1 MTNYSA
7 EIAKIREHTFP
18 IPGAFAAGGAV
29 TSVFTGKPIND
40 IDVYFKSREAFE
52 YAVADAYENGMW
64 CLASS
69 KRAVTFNNNGGTPV
83 QFMHFDFFPTAAD
96 IFDAFDFTVVMGA
109 LDFDTGEFSFH
120 DDFLK
125 HNSQRFL
132 RFHPGTRYPLASATR
147 VLKYQDRGYTIG
159 KGDILKIAL
168 AARKVKIDSWEDLK
182 DQIGGAYGEKVVL
195 AGEGQAFSLDAA
207 IAALTVDDA
216 GKEIWVA
223 NDNEDQPGSAVELF
237 RKLAKMKAEEFDASR
252 YDGGEDGYGY
262 PNGWEPPV
270 RIVPNSAFSLAGL
283 AA

>member
-1 MTNYSA
+1 MTDYKA
-7 EIAKIREHTFP
+7 EARKITEKCCP

-40 IDVYFKSREAFE
+40 VDVYFKSREAFE
-52 YAVADAYENGMW
+52 YAVADAYENGWW
-64 CLASS
+64 CLSSS
-69 KRAVTFNNNGGTPV
+69 KRAVTFGDHGGSPI
-83 QFMHFDFFPTAAD
+83 QFMHFDFFPTAQD
-96 IFDAFDFTVVMGA
+96 IFAAFDFTVVMGA
-109 LDFDTGEFSFH
+109 LDFDTDEFVFH

-168 AARKVKIDSWEDLK
+168 AGRKVKIESWEDLK
-182 DQIGGAYGEKVVL
+182 DQIGGAYGEKVVI
-195 AGEGQAFSLDAA
+195 GSEGKEFSLDAA

-216 GKEIWVA
+216 GKELWVA
-223 NDNEDQPGSAVELF
+223 NDNEEQPGSAILLQKKIASLKGET
-237 RKLAKMKAEEFDASR
+237 FDASR
-252 YDGGEDGYGY
+252 YDEGEDGLGY
-262 PNGWEPPV
+262 PVGYEPPA
-270 RIVPNSAFSLAGL
+270 RKSPFNL

>member
-1 MTNYSA
+1 MTNYTA
-7 EIAKIREHTFP
+7 EAAKIKQACYP

-40 IDVYFKSREAFE
+40 VDVYFKSREAFE
-52 YAVADAYENGMW
+52 YAVASAYENGNW
-64 CLASS
+64 CVSSS
-69 KRAVTFNNNGGTPV
+69 KRAVTFVDGDNII
-83 QFMHFDFFPTAAD
+83 QFMHFDFFPTAQA

-109 LDFDTGEFSFH
+109 LDFDTGEFAFH

-168 AARKVKIDSWEDLK
+168 ASRKVKIDTWEELK

-195 AGEGQAFSLDAA
+195 AGEDKEFSLNAA
-207 IAALTVDDA
+207 IEALTVTEDGKDA
-216 GKEIWVA
+216 FIA
-223 NDNEDQPGSAVELF
+223 NDNDAQPSSALDLQ
-237 RKLAKMKAEEFDASR
+237 RKLATMKGEEFDASR
-252 YDGGEDGYGY
+252 YDGGEDGEGY
-262 PNGWEPPV
+262 PVDYEPPA
-270 RIVPNSAFSLAGL
+270 RSEKPSPFSLLGL

>member
-1 MTNYSA
+1 MTDYRA
-7 EIAKIREHTFP
+7 EARKITEKCYP

-29 TSVFTGKPIND
+29 TSVFTGKDIND
-40 IDVYFKSREAFE
+40 VDVYFKSREAFE
-52 YAVADAYENGMW
+52 YAVAQAYENSWW
-64 CLASS
+64 CVSTT
-69 KRAVTFNNNGGTPV
+69 KRAVTFVDGDNII
-83 QFMHFDFFPTAAD
+83 QFMHFDFFPTAQA

-109 LDFDTGEFSFH
+109 YDFDTSEFAFH

-168 AARKVKIDSWEDLK
+168 ASRKVKIDTWEELK

-195 AGEGQAFSLDAA
+195 AGDGQEFSLDAA
-207 IAALTVDDA
+207 IAALTVDEA
-216 GKEIWVA
+216 GKEIWMA
-223 NDNEDQPGSAVELF
+223 NDNEAQPSYAIGMQK
-237 RKLAKMKAEEFDASR
+237 KLAELKGEAFDASR
-252 YDGGEDGYGY
+252 FDEGEDGLGY
-262 PNGWEPPV
+262 PVDYEPPA
-270 RIVPNSAFSLAGL
+270 RDRSSPFSLLGL

>member
-1 MTNYSA
+1 MTDYTA
-7 EIAKIREHTFP
+7 EAKKIKEQCYP

-40 IDVYFKSREAFE
+40 VDVYFKSREAFE
-52 YAVADAYENGMW
+52 YAVAQAYENSWW
-64 CLASS
+64 CVATT
-69 KRAVTFNNNGGTPV
+69 KRAVTFVDGDNII
-83 QFMHFDFFPTAAD
+83 QFMHFDFFPTAQA

-109 LDFDTGEFSFH
+109 FDFDSDEFTFH

-132 RFHPGTRYPLASATR
+132 RFHPGTRYPLASAVR

-168 AARKVKIDSWEDLK
+168 ASRKVKIDTWEELK

-195 AGEGQAFSLDAA
+195 EGEDKEFSLDAA
-207 IAALTVDDA
+207 IAALTVDEA
-216 GKEIWVA
+216 GKDKFVA
-223 NDNEDQPGSAVELF
+223 NDNEEQPGSAILLQQKF
-237 RKLAKMKAEEFDASR
+237 AKLKGEAFDAAR
-252 YDGGEDGYGY
+252 FEDGEDGEGY
-262 PNGWEPPV
+262 PVGYEPPA
-270 RIVPNSAFSLAGL
+270 RKSPFSLLGL